1 MKNQNESVA
10 SGQKVAVVTGSS
22 SGIGYAT
29 ALQLA
34 RSGYLTFATMRNPA
48 KGTEL
53 VKAAENENLPVRV
66 EQLDV
71 TDTNSINNFM
81 ARIGSAGRIDV
92 LVNNAGYGLFGAL
105 EDLSIEEIRAQYE
118 KNLYGLI
125 MVTQAVLP
133 LMRKQKRGI
142 VLNVSYLVGRIG
154 LPSAA
159 AYASTKFALEGLT
172 EAMAYELEPFGIRL
186 VIIEPGVIKTNFIS
200 GMVVP
205 KKASDSSSPYS
216 QLVQKMNATFGS
228 LMKNGSSS
236 PEDVAKAIL
245 QAVTAENPEL
255 RYVVGSDAVSLME
268 TRRKTQ
274 SDTEFI
280 QIMKQNLLQ

>member
-1 MKNQNESVA
+1 MKNQNEN
-10 SGQKVAVVTGSS
+10 GQKVAVVTGSS

-48 KGTEL
+48 KGAEL
-53 VKAAENENLPVRV
+53 AKAAENEKLPIRV

-71 TDTNSINNFM
+71 TDINSIQNFM

-118 KNLYGLI
+118 TNLFGLI
-125 MVTQAVLP
+125 MVTPAVLP
-133 LMRKQKRGI
+133 LMRKQKSGI
-142 VLNVSYLVGRIG
+142 VVNVSSLVGRIG

-216 QLVQKMNATFGS
+216 QLVQKMNATFDS

-255 RYVVGSDAVSLME
+255 RYVVGNDAVSLME
-268 TRRKTQ
+268 MRRKTQ

-280 QIMKQNLLQ
+280 QIMKQNLLR

>member
-1 MKNQNESVA
+1 MKNQNESVNR
-10 SGQKVAVVTGSS
+10 QKVAVVTGSS

-48 KGTEL
+48 KGAEL

-71 TDTNSINNFM
+71 TDNNSINNFM
-81 ARIGSAGRIDV
+81 AHIGSAGRIDV

-105 EDLSIEEIRAQYE
+105 EDLSIEEIRTQYE
-118 KNLYGLI
+118 TNFFGLI

-133 LMRKQKRGI
+133 LMRKQKSGI
-142 VLNVSYLVGRIG
+142 VVNISSLVGRIG

-186 VIIEPGVIKTNFIS
+186 VIIEPGVIKTNFM
-200 GMVVP
+200 GGLVVP
-205 KKASDSSSPYS
+205 KKASDPSSPYS
-216 QLVQKMNATFGS
+216 QLTQKMNATFGS

-236 PEDVAKAIL
+236 PEDVAKTIL

-255 RYVVGSDAVSLME
+255 RYVVGNDAVSLME
-268 TRRKTQ
+268 MRRKTQ
-274 SDTEFI
+274 SDAEFI
-280 QIMKQNLLQ
+280 QIMKQNLLR

>member
-1 MKNQNESVA
+1 MKNQNESVNR
-10 SGQKVAVVTGSS
+10 QKVAVVTGSS

-29 ALQLA
+29 AMQLA

-118 KNLYGLI
+118 TNFFGLI

-133 LMRKQKRGI
+133 LMRKQKSGI
-142 VLNVSYLVGRIG
+142 IVNVGSLAGRIAF
-154 LPSAA
+154 PSISV
-159 AYASTKFALEGLT
+159 YASTKFALEGLT

-186 VIIEPGVIKTNFIS
+186 VIIEPGVIKTNFM
-200 GMVVP
+200 GGLVVP
-205 KKASDSSSPYS
+205 KKASDPSSPYS
-216 QLVQKMNATFGS
+216 QLTQQVNAS
-228 LMKNGSSS
+228 ISSMMQNGSSS
-236 PEDVAKAIL
+236 PEDVAKTIL

-255 RYVVGSDAVSLME
+255 RYVVGNDAVSLME
-268 TRRKTQ
+268 MRRKTQ

-280 QIMKQNLLQ
+280 QIMKQNLLR